1 MNPQGRDNP
10 EGQMPVSVSRVTSI
24 WPRFPSHAFSF
35 RLHRAFPSCSE
46 LSSQSCCFCF
56 VLSEWRAAGT
66 RTSQTWPGH
75 SSRKPHP
82 SVTSYLCHSHT
93 LFLKKLHCLT
103 VLQTVALSTVK
114 RPYKSQ
120 SLAERSLHPETVPPE
135 SSREQRH
142 SGWGEEA
149 PTQVRWP
156 GISVQTL
163 PCAHLFSVLRETQ
176 Q

>member
-10 EGQMPVSVSRVTSI
+10 EGQMPVSISRVTSI

-35 RLHRAFPSCSE
+35 HLHRAFPSCLE

-103 VLQTVALSTVK
+103 VLQTVALST
-114 RPYKSQ
+114 
-120 SLAERSLHPETVPPE
+120 AEETLQEPKLGWEITAPWDCPT
-135 SSREQRH
+135 REF
-142 SGWGEEA
+142 SGTKTLRMGGRG
-149 PTQVRWP
+149 TQVRWP

-163 PCAHLFSVLRETQ
+163 HCAHLFSVLRETQ